1 MSKSLDASAKVFKI
15 SLFSFFILI
24 FLFPYNK
31 AISANL
37 TDLLMHTQTFESN
50 SIRNY
55 FVKNDMIRQ
64 NLLMRPQNL
73 YKLTHLSSKN
83 LGVYLAQGEEEE
95 DIFEDVYAFESKSIK
110 KAFLYSF
117 VLPGAG
123 EFYSNSKIK
132 AGLFLGLEALFW
144 TGYFGYHKRGSD
156 KRDEYQVWA
165 DQYWD
170 RNRYEKGLF
179 DTYGDTVLTLQ
190 KDSTYKL
197 ISLDGLDSISITH
210 WLSDSED
217 QQYYEMIGKYHQFRY
232 GWEDYNSYDR
242 EYWTLLRLYYWEMRK
257 HSNRLFDRAK
267 YTMIAS
273 LANHVLSAFDA
284 ALTARSYNKKGE
296 RFSAIRMKVRLA
308 EYERELVPFL
318 SLSMRF

>member
-1 MSKSLDASAKVFKI
+1 MSKKVFKF
-15 SLFSFFILI
+15 SVFSFFILT

-37 TDLLMHTQTFESN
+37 PDLLMHTQTFESN

-64 NLLMRPQNL
+64 KNL
-73 YKLTHLSSKN
+73 YKLTHLSSKD

-165 DQYWD
+165 NKYWD
-170 RNRYEKGLF
+170 EKRYKESILKYYGINI
-179 DTYGDTVLTLQ
+179 DTLDHGKSYDELET
-190 KDSTYKL
+190 
-197 ISLDGLDSISITH
+197 LDGMDTLWITH
-210 WLSDSED
+210 WLSDSKD

-267 YTMIAS
+267 YAMIAS